1 MLSMSYSLYLRKS
14 GPVDNGPR
22 TGQSVIIYSL
32 SVKRQNATLSE
43 QQNGQPDKSTKQ
55 CHVTSYSQQASKP
68 GRTGVGRGACRF
80 HITEEE
86 YY

>member
-43 QQNGQPDKSTKQ
+43 QQNDQPD
-55 CHVTSYSQQASKP
+55 
-68 GRTGVGRGACRF
+68 
-80 HITEEE
+80 
-86 YY
+86 